1 MSYLIADKLEMALDL
16 LLKKDQDSQVIAGA
30 TDLFLQELP
39 ERLIDISTIPELLL
53 IVEHNGVVEI
63 GATVTH
69 STAAESGLINK
80 RARALAEACSQI
92 GSPQIRNSGTIGG
105 NVVNAAP
112 AADAAVALV
121 ALGAEALIISCENQ
135 SRREPV
141 DQLYID
147 YNCSAIDSGQEII
160 QKFMI
165 NTGRE
170 GAGEGSAF
178 LRFAARQ
185 SLSLPLVNAAAWVRV
200 SADQLQAVRLV
211 VAPVKPAPTRLT
223 ETEKLLLGAP
233 LNHETWEKAAQA
245 AADEVAVR
253 GSLLRC
259 SARYRRHL
267 VGVLSARVLQKAA
280 ERAIAGKEVHQG

>member
-1 MSYLIADKLEMALDL
+1 MSYLTADTLEMALAL
-16 LLKKDQDSQVIAGA
+16 LRDEDQHTRVIAGA

-53 IVEHNGVVEI
+53 IEEHNGVIEI
-63 GATVTH
+63 GAAVTH

-105 NVVNAAP
+105 NVVNGAP

-141 DQLYID
+141 DQLYSD

-170 GAGEGSAF
+170 GEGEGSAF
-178 LRFAARQ
+178 LRFAARR
-185 SLSLPLVNAAAWVRV
+185 SLSLPLVNAAAFVRV
-200 SADQLQAVRLV
+200 SADQLQEVRLV
-211 VAPVKPAPTRLT
+211 VAPVKPAPTRLI

-233 LNHETWEKAAQA
+233 LNHETWEKAVQA

-267 VGVLSARVLQKAA
+267 VGVLSARVLQKAV
-280 ERAIAGKEVHQG
+280 ERAIGGKEVHQG